1 MFVDP
6 SPLIYLAKIDALDV
20 FEASGHTP
28 LITPQVERETAR
40 SGLAYE
46 HPDSLVIAQAL
57 RSGLLRRTDPSAKEI
72 ESARRLMGDAGGIGT
87 GEAEVLAAA
96 AERSLPVLVSERRAS
111 RLAQALGIESRTP
124 IDLLFAGTREREQLR
139 ERIRRYADL
148 VQLRIADLD
157 HLTKLIEARTP

>member
-1 MFVDP
+1 
-6 SPLIYLAKIDALDV
+6 
-20 FEASGHTP
+20 
-28 LITPQVERETAR
+28 
-40 SGLAYE
+40 
-46 HPDSLVIAQAL
+46 
-57 RSGLLRRTDPSAKEI
+57 
-72 ESARRLMGDAGGIGT
+72 MGDAGGIGT

-139 ERIRRYADL
+139 QRIRKYADL

-157 HLTKLIEARTP
+157 HLMELIEARTP